1 MPPSHFI
8 PDAEFAPA
16 PIGTRVRMMTLLS
29 IVSAVVITAV
39 VPVLMLQERRPPPW
53 PVFLMT
59 GIAPAVV
66 AAIWFTARIRRYRVV
81 EAVLQVELPFRTVRF
96 PLEGLNDVT
105 PDREAL
111 RGARKIIGNDGL
123 RAISGRFRSR
133 HLGAFRAYV
142 TDAEHA
148 VVLRWPDRCVVIS
161 PDQHS
166 WFVETVRKRAGLFRR
181 L

>member
-1 MPPSHFI
+1 MPQARFI
-8 PDAEFAPA
+8 PDAEFASA

-29 IVSAVVITAV
+29 IVAVVVVATV
-39 VPVLMLQERRPPPW
+39 VPVLMLETRHPPPW
-53 PVFLMT
+53 PVFLTT

-66 AAIWFTARIRRYRVV
+66 AIIWFTARILRYRVV
-81 EAVLQVELPFRTVRF
+81 EAELQVELPFRTVRF
-96 PLEGLNDVT
+96 PLDGLKDVA
-105 PDREAL
+105 PDRDAL
-111 RGARKIIGNDGL
+111 RGACKIAGNDGL
-123 RAISGRFRSR
+123 GAISGRFRSKR
-133 HLGAFRAYV
+133 LGWFRAYV

-166 WFVETVRKRAGLFRR
+166 LFVEAVRKRAGLFRR

>member
-1 MPPSHFI
+1 MPPSRFI

-16 PIGTRVRMMTLLS
+16 SIGTRVRLMTLLS
-29 IVSAVVITAV
+29 IVSVVIVATV
-39 VPVLMLQERRPPPW
+39 VPVLMLESRHPPPW

-66 AAIWFTARIRRYRVV
+66 AAIWFTAHIRRYRVV
-81 EAVLQVELPFRTVRF
+81 EAELQVELPFRTARF
-96 PLEGLNDVT
+96 PLEGLKDVT

-123 RAISGRFRSR
+123 RAISGRFRSKR
-133 HLGAFRAYV
+133 LGRFHAYV
-142 TDAEHA
+142 TDGERA

-166 WFVETVRKRAGLFRR
+166 LFIETVRKRAGLSR
-181 L
+181 

>member
-1 MPPSHFI
+1 MPQARFI
-8 PDAEFAPA
+8 PDAEFASA

-29 IVSAVVITAV
+29 IVAVVVVATV
-39 VPVLMLQERRPPPW
+39 VPVLMLETHHPPPW
-53 PVFLMT
+53 PVFLTT

-66 AAIWFTARIRRYRVV
+66 AIIWFTARILRYRVV
-81 EAVLQVELPFRTVRF
+81 EAELQVELPFRTVRF
-96 PLEGLNDVT
+96 PLEGLKDVT

-111 RGARKIIGNDGL
+111 RGARKIAGNDGL
-123 RAISGRFRSR
+123 GAISGRFRSKR
-133 HLGAFRAYV
+133 LGWFRAYV

-166 WFVETVRKRAGLFRR
+166 LFVEAVRKRAGLFRR

>member
-1 MPPSHFI
+1 MPPARFI
-8 PDAEFAPA
+8 PDVEFAPA

-29 IVSAVVITAV
+29 IVSVVVAATV
-39 VPVLMLQERRPPPW
+39 VLVLMLETSHPPPW

-66 AAIWFTARIRRYRVV
+66 AAIWFTAHIRRYRVV
-81 EAVLQVELPFRTVRF
+81 EAELQVELPLRTVRF
-96 PLEGLNDVT
+96 PLEGLKDVT

-161 PDQHS
+161 PDQPS
-166 WFVETVRKRAGLFRR
+166 WFIETVRKRAGLSR
-181 L
+181 